1 MLVLILLTIAF
12 LGLQGPDQAVAK
24 SYASPD
30 GKLQAN
36 VLPKGPAQES
46 RVEIRDKQ
54 GILLASGD
62 YSSGDGEHGQIVDEA
77 RWTPDSQF
85 FVFST
90 YSSGGHQPWQTPTYF
105 FDRRQ
110 NKIRDLGEFL
120 PPVADSKFTLS
131 APDRITISIWTPFS
145 REGIADSIILPVSF
159 RLSDL
164 HRAPQE
170 PATGQDESG
179 SEKPLL

>member
-1 MLVLILLTIAF
+1 MLFLILFTVAL

-30 GKLQAN
+30 GKLQAE
-36 VLPKGPAQES
+36 VLSKGSAQES
-46 RVEIRDKQ
+46 RVEVRDQQ
-54 GILLASGD
+54 GVLLASRD
-62 YSSGDGEHGQIVDEA
+62 YSSRDGEHGQIVDEA

-85 FVFST
+85 FVFTT
-90 YSSGGHQPWQTPTYF
+90 YSSGGHSPWQTPTYF
-105 FDRRQ
+105 FNRRE
-110 NKIRDLGEFL
+110 NKIRDLSEFL

-145 REGIADSIILPVSF
+145 QEGIAKSIILPVSF

-170 PATGQDESG
+170 PATGQDAPG
-179 SEKPLL
+179 AEKPQ